1 MPDAIKIQMVLDKV
15 QIFLAKWLDS
25 HLRDLYKVNFWQSA
39 VLNALT
45 PDQRI
50 NVEENGAESLD
61 DLDFA
66 TLVAVFLG
74 NFKAL
79 RKELHLDLELSD
91 MAKHVKKI
99 RNLYAHKDS
108 KAIKNPNPKKVKYH
122 FETLHQFMDGL
133 GAEGNLLREIDE
145 LNISSVDSKL
155 RANSALQSTVV
166 ASNGVKIRVSSAP
179 ATQNLPN
186 VVIEKNDGGCLPV
199 KQTTQITVSSPSQ
212 PLKQVLSQ
220 KAAGADI
227 SSTVA
232 PRSTAMKTI
241 TTQEKSN
248 GNPVN
253 CDIAHVYECKNYLDM
268 AREVFPQYFDSS
280 SLIIS
285 SADREASPVQGKSAW
300 DYLVLLHCKS
310 DHQEARRL
318 INSFYQCMD
327 TTPYVQDEYIVWQF
341 PRYVEQ
347 DLEDYNV
354 ADIYPIGV
362 LPSMFDDFISSKEG
376 TSYCP
381 DAKRV
386 EHNDNA
392 TEKDA
397 LWYLGNYFPRSFAE
411 TFCIFDFALPYAL
424 EKILGGRDELS
435 ICDVGVG
442 SGGATLGLIWAL
454 RKYLSGKGIKRIRLY
469 GFDINEHALNL
480 FSGMLPLMK
489 REWPIDF
496 DVTLRKTKFT
506 AVKIIPADV
515 IDRKVDFVITSKC
528 LQEVASRISVSIE
541 QIYNRFIEDARS
553 VVSSKGLMAIMEI
566 ARPFRSSSLNKALSG
581 IGPELATLIPNGEG
595 MPIVGEERFE
605 LNSSRIGRIVGENL
619 LFSVIGDKSFK
630 EAFPEWVPAP
640 KPILNEQDVDSER
653 EESEIQREG

>member
-1 MPDAIKIQMVLDKV
+1 MSPDTTRIQMLVDKV
-15 QIFLAKWLDS
+15 QDFLGGWLEQKLKAI
-25 HLRDLYKVNFWQSA
+25 HPNGYWQSA
-39 VLNALT
+39 VLAAL
-45 PDQRI
+45 DERQRKI
-50 NVEENGAESLD
+50 VKEDGSSCPQELDLPMQVSVFRYNWPSLLETFHLNRQLYND
-61 DLDFA
+61 A
-66 TLVAVFLG
+66 VAVKQIRNKYDHKKRNAVIDWERYHHDIETIYLFL
-74 NFKAL
+74 
-79 RKELHLDLELSD
+79 KELKAGEKLLDE
-91 MAKHVKKI
+91 V
-99 RNLYAHKDS
+99 
-108 KAIKNPNPKKVKYH
+108 
-122 FETLHQFMDGL
+122 
-133 GAEGNLLREIDE
+133 REILSE
-145 LNISSVDSKL
+145 AGPLGQKSSPCVPDKP
-155 RANSALQSTVV
+155 TF
-166 ASNGVKIRVSSAP
+166 K
-179 ATQNLPN
+179 
-186 VVIEKNDGGCLPV
+186 
-199 KQTTQITVSSPSQ
+199 ITVSSPPL
-212 PLKQVLSQ
+212 PLKQVPTQ
-220 KAAGADI
+220 KAVDADI
-227 SSTVA
+227 SPTVA
-232 PRSTAMKTI
+232 PRPTATKTI

-285 SADREASPVQGKSAW
+285 SADRETSPVQGKSAW

-310 DHQEARRL
+310 DHQEACRS

-424 EKILGGRDELS
+424 EKIIGGRDELS

-489 REWPIDF
+489 RDWPIDF

-553 VVSSKGLMAIMEI
+553 VVSSKGLVAIMEI

-619 LFSVIGDKSFK
+619 LFSVVGDKSFK

>member
-1 MPDAIKIQMVLDKV
+1 MSFDTTRIQMLVDKV
-15 QIFLAKWLDS
+15 QEFLGGWLEQKLKAI
-25 HLRDLYKVNFWQSA
+25 HPNGYWQSA
-39 VLNALT
+39 VLAAL
-45 PDQRI
+45 DERQRKI
-50 NVEENGAESLD
+50 VKEDGSSCPQELDLPMQVSVFRYNWPSLLETFHLNRQLYND
-61 DLDFA
+61 A
-66 TLVAVFLG
+66 VAVKQIRNKYDHKKRNAVIDWERYHHDIETIYLFL
-74 NFKAL
+74 
-79 RKELHLDLELSD
+79 KELKAGEKLLDE
-91 MAKHVKKI
+91 V
-99 RNLYAHKDS
+99 
-108 KAIKNPNPKKVKYH
+108 
-122 FETLHQFMDGL
+122 
-133 GAEGNLLREIDE
+133 REILSE
-145 LNISSVDSKL
+145 AGPLGQKSSPCV
-155 RANSALQSTVV
+155 
-166 ASNGVKIRVSSAP
+166 
-179 ATQNLPN
+179 PN
-186 VVIEKNDGGCLPV
+186 KPTF
-199 KQTTQITVSSPSQ
+199 KITVSSPPL
-212 PLKQVLSQ
+212 PLKQVPTQ
-220 KAAGADI
+220 KAVDADI
-227 SSTVA
+227 SPTVA
-232 PRSTAMKTI
+232 PRPMATKTI

-285 SADREASPVQGKSAW
+285 SADRETSPVQGKSAW

-310 DHQEARRL
+310 DHQEACRS
-318 INSFYQCMD
+318 INSSYQCMD

-347 DLEDYNV
+347 ALEDYNV

-424 EKILGGRDELS
+424 EKIIGGRDELS

-528 LQEVASRISVSIE
+528 LQEVASRIFVSIE
-541 QIYNRFIEDARS
+541 QIYSRFIEDARS
-553 VVSSKGLMAIMEI
+553 VVSSKGLVAIMEI

-630 EAFPEWVPAP
+630 EEFPEWVPAP

>member
-1 MPDAIKIQMVLDKV
+1 MSFDTTRIQMLVDKV
-15 QIFLAKWLDS
+15 QEFLGGWLEQKLKAI
-25 HLRDLYKVNFWQSA
+25 HPNGYWQSA
-39 VLNALT
+39 VLAAL
-45 PDQRI
+45 DERQRKI
-50 NVEENGAESLD
+50 VKEDGSSCPQELDLPMQVSVFRYNWPSLLETFHLNRQLYND
-61 DLDFA
+61 A
-66 TLVAVFLG
+66 VAVKQIRNKYDHKKRNAVIDWERYHHDIETIYLFL
-74 NFKAL
+74 
-79 RKELHLDLELSD
+79 KELKAGEKLLDEVREILSE
-91 MAKHVKKI
+91 
-99 RNLYAHKDS
+99 NCLLAHKTS
-108 KAIKNPNPKKVKYH
+108 PCVPNKPT
-122 FETLHQFMDGL
+122 F
-133 GAEGNLLREIDE
+133 N
-145 LNISSVDSKL
+145 
-155 RANSALQSTVV
+155 
-166 ASNGVKIRVSSAP
+166 
-179 ATQNLPN
+179 
-186 VVIEKNDGGCLPV
+186 
-199 KQTTQITVSSPSQ
+199 ITVSSPPL
-212 PLKQVLSQ
+212 PLKQVPTQ
-220 KAAGADI
+220 KAVDADI
-227 SSTVA
+227 SPTVA
-232 PRSTAMKTI
+232 PRPMATKTI

-285 SADREASPVQGKSAW
+285 SADRETSPVQGKSAW

-310 DHQEARRL
+310 DHQEACRS

-347 DLEDYNV
+347 ALEDYNV

-424 EKILGGRDELS
+424 EKIIGGRDELS

-454 RKYLSGKGIKRIRLY
+454 RKYLSVKRIRLY

-528 LQEVASRISVSIE
+528 LQEVASRIFVSIE
-541 QIYNRFIEDARS
+541 QIYSRFIEDARS
-553 VVSSKGLMAIMEI
+553 VVSSKGLVAIMEI

-630 EAFPEWVPAP
+630 EEFPEWVPAP

>member
-1 MPDAIKIQMVLDKV
+1 MSPDTTRIQMLVDKV
-15 QIFLAKWLDS
+15 QDFLGGWLEQKLKAI
-25 HLRDLYKVNFWQSA
+25 HPNGYWQSA
-39 VLNALT
+39 VLAAL
-45 PDQRI
+45 DERQRKI
-50 NVEENGAESLD
+50 VKEDGSSCPQELDLPMQVSVFRYNWPSLLETFHLNRQLYND
-61 DLDFA
+61 A
-66 TLVAVFLG
+66 VAVKQIRNKYDHKKRNAVFDWERYHHDIETIYLFL
-74 NFKAL
+74 
-79 RKELHLDLELSD
+79 KEL
-91 MAKHVKKI
+91 
-99 RNLYAHKDS
+99 
-108 KAIKNPNPKKVKYH
+108 KAG
-122 FETLHQFMDGL
+122 ETLLD
-133 GAEGNLLREIDE
+133 EVREILSE
-145 LNISSVDSKL
+145 AGPFGQQSSSCV
-155 RANSALQSTVV
+155 
-166 ASNGVKIRVSSAP
+166 P
-179 ATQNLPN
+179 AKPTF
-186 VVIEKNDGGCLPV
+186 K
-199 KQTTQITVSSPSQ
+199 ITVSSPPQ
-212 PLKQVLSQ
+212 PLKQVPAQNAVDVDMSPT
-220 KAAGADI
+220 AA
-227 SSTVA
+227 SRPMVTKTVA
-232 PRSTAMKTI
+232 
-241 TTQEKSN
+241 TQEKSN

-285 SADREASPVQGKSAW
+285 STDREMSPAQGKGAW

-310 DHQEARRL
+310 DHQEACRS

-327 TTPYVQDEYIVWQF
+327 TTPYVQDGYIVWQF

-347 DLEDYNV
+347 DPEDYNV

-411 TFCIFDFALPYAL
+411 TFCIFDFALPYVL
-424 EKILGGRDELS
+424 KKMLGEREELS

-506 AVKIIPADV
+506 AAKIIPSDV
-515 IDRKVDFVITSKC
+515 IDRKIDFVMTSKC

-541 QIYNRFIEDARS
+541 QIYNRFLEDARS
-553 VVSSKGLMAIMEI
+553 IVSPKGLVAIMEI
-566 ARPFRSSSLNKALSG
+566 ARPFRSSSLNNALSG

-619 LFSVIGDKSFK
+619 LFSVIGDKAFK
-630 EAFPEWVPAP
+630 EEFPEWVPAP

>member
-1 MPDAIKIQMVLDKV
+1 MSFDTTRIQMLVDKV
-15 QIFLAKWLDS
+15 QEFLGGWLEQKLKAIHPNGS
-25 HLRDLYKVNFWQSA
+25 WQSA
-39 VLNALT
+39 VLAAL
-45 PDQRI
+45 DERQRKI
-50 NVEENGAESLD
+50 VKEDGSSCPQELDLPMQVSVFRYNWPSLLETFHLNRQLYND
-61 DLDFA
+61 A
-66 TLVAVFLG
+66 VAVKQIRNKYDHKKRNAVIDWERYHHDIETIYLFL
-74 NFKAL
+74 
-79 RKELHLDLELSD
+79 KELKAGEKLLDE
-91 MAKHVKKI
+91 V
-99 RNLYAHKDS
+99 
-108 KAIKNPNPKKVKYH
+108 
-122 FETLHQFMDGL
+122 
-133 GAEGNLLREIDE
+133 REILSE
-145 LNISSVDSKL
+145 AGPLGQKSSPCV
-155 RANSALQSTVV
+155 
-166 ASNGVKIRVSSAP
+166 
-179 ATQNLPN
+179 PN
-186 VVIEKNDGGCLPV
+186 KPTF
-199 KQTTQITVSSPSQ
+199 KITVSSPPL
-212 PLKQVLSQ
+212 PLKQVPTQ
-220 KAAGADI
+220 KAVDADI
-227 SSTVA
+227 SPTVA
-232 PRSTAMKTI
+232 PRPMATKTI

-285 SADREASPVQGKSAW
+285 SADRETSPVQGKSAW

-310 DHQEARRL
+310 DHQEACRS

-347 DLEDYNV
+347 ALEDYNV

-424 EKILGGRDELS
+424 EKIIGGRDELS

-528 LQEVASRISVSIE
+528 LQEVASRIFVSIE
-541 QIYNRFIEDARS
+541 QIYSRFIEDARS
-553 VVSSKGLMAIMEI
+553 VVSSKGLVAIMEI

-630 EAFPEWVPAP
+630 EEFPEWVPAP

>member
-1 MPDAIKIQMVLDKV
+1 MSFDTTRIQMLVDKV
-15 QIFLAKWLDS
+15 QEFLGGWLEQKLKAI
-25 HLRDLYKVNFWQSA
+25 HPNGYWQSA
-39 VLNALT
+39 VLAAL
-45 PDQRI
+45 DERQRKI
-50 NVEENGAESLD
+50 VKEDGSSCPQELDLPMQVSVFRYNWPSLLETFHLNRQLYND
-61 DLDFA
+61 A
-66 TLVAVFLG
+66 VAVKQIRNKYDHKKRNAVIDWERYHHDIETIYLFL
-74 NFKAL
+74 
-79 RKELHLDLELSD
+79 KELKAGEKLLDE
-91 MAKHVKKI
+91 V
-99 RNLYAHKDS
+99 
-108 KAIKNPNPKKVKYH
+108 
-122 FETLHQFMDGL
+122 
-133 GAEGNLLREIDE
+133 REILSE
-145 LNISSVDSKL
+145 AGPLGQKSSPCV
-155 RANSALQSTVV
+155 
-166 ASNGVKIRVSSAP
+166 
-179 ATQNLPN
+179 PN
-186 VVIEKNDGGCLPV
+186 KPTFN
-199 KQTTQITVSSPSQ
+199 ITVSSPPL
-212 PLKQVLSQ
+212 PLKQVPTQ
-220 KAAGADI
+220 KAVDADI
-227 SSTVA
+227 SPTVA
-232 PRSTAMKTI
+232 PRPMATKTI

-285 SADREASPVQGKSAW
+285 SADRETSPVQGKSAW

-310 DHQEARRL
+310 DHQEACRS

-347 DLEDYNV
+347 ALEDYNV

-424 EKILGGRDELS
+424 EKIIGGRDELS

-528 LQEVASRISVSIE
+528 LQEVASRIFVSIE
-541 QIYNRFIEDARS
+541 QIYSRFIEDARS
-553 VVSSKGLMAIMEI
+553 VVSSKGLVAIMEI

-630 EAFPEWVPAP
+630 EEFPEWVPAP

>member
-1 MPDAIKIQMVLDKV
+1 MSPDTTRIQMLVDKV
-15 QIFLAKWLDS
+15 QDFLGGWLEQKLKAI
-25 HLRDLYKVNFWQSA
+25 HPNEYWQSA
-39 VLNALT
+39 VLAAL
-45 PDQRI
+45 DERQRKI
-50 NVEENGAESLD
+50 VKEDGSSCPQELDLPMQVSVFRYNWPSLLETFHLNRQLYND
-61 DLDFA
+61 A
-66 TLVAVFLG
+66 VAVKQIRNKYDHKKRNAVIDWERYHHDIETIYLFL
-74 NFKAL
+74 
-79 RKELHLDLELSD
+79 KELKADEKLLDE
-91 MAKHVKKI
+91 V
-99 RNLYAHKDS
+99 
-108 KAIKNPNPKKVKYH
+108 
-122 FETLHQFMDGL
+122 
-133 GAEGNLLREIDE
+133 REILSE
-145 LNISSVDSKL
+145 AGPLGQKSSSCV
-155 RANSALQSTVV
+155 
-166 ASNGVKIRVSSAP
+166 P
-179 ATQNLPN
+179 AKPTF
-186 VVIEKNDGGCLPV
+186 E
-199 KQTTQITVSSPSQ
+199 ITVSSPPQSF
-212 PLKQVLSQ
+212 KQVPAQ
-220 KAAGADI
+220 KAVDVDI
-227 SSTVA
+227 SPTVA
-232 PRSTAMKTI
+232 PRPMSTKTI
-241 TTQEKSN
+241 TAQGKSN

-268 AREVFPQYFDSS
+268 AREVFPQYFDSN

-285 SADREASPVQGKSAW
+285 SADRETSPVQGKGAW

-310 DHQEARRL
+310 DHQEACRS

-424 EKILGGRDELS
+424 EKIIGGRDELS

-553 VVSSKGLMAIMEI
+553 VVSSKGLVAIMEI

-630 EAFPEWVPAP
+630 EEFPEWVPAP

>member
-1 MPDAIKIQMVLDKV
+1 MSPDTTRIQMLVDKV
-15 QIFLAKWLDS
+15 QDFLGGWLEQKLKAI
-25 HLRDLYKVNFWQSA
+25 HPNGYWQSA
-39 VLNALT
+39 VLAAL
-45 PDQRI
+45 DERQRKI
-50 NVEENGAESLD
+50 VKEDGSSCPQELDLPMQVSVFRYNWPSLLETFHLNRQLYND
-61 DLDFA
+61 A
-66 TLVAVFLG
+66 VAVKQIRNKYDHKKRNAVIDWERYHHDIETIYLFL
-74 NFKAL
+74 
-79 RKELHLDLELSD
+79 KELKAGEKLLDE
-91 MAKHVKKI
+91 V
-99 RNLYAHKDS
+99 
-108 KAIKNPNPKKVKYH
+108 
-122 FETLHQFMDGL
+122 
-133 GAEGNLLREIDE
+133 REILSE
-145 LNISSVDSKL
+145 AGPLGQKSSPCVPDKP
-155 RANSALQSTVV
+155 TF
-166 ASNGVKIRVSSAP
+166 K
-179 ATQNLPN
+179 
-186 VVIEKNDGGCLPV
+186 
-199 KQTTQITVSSPSQ
+199 ITVSSPPL
-212 PLKQVLSQ
+212 PLKQVPTQ
-220 KAAGADI
+220 KAVDADI
-227 SSTVA
+227 SPTVA
-232 PRSTAMKTI
+232 PRPTATKTI

-285 SADREASPVQGKSAW
+285 SADRETSPVQGKSAW

-310 DHQEARRL
+310 DHQEACRS

-424 EKILGGRDELS
+424 EKIIGGRDELS

-489 REWPIDF
+489 RDWPIDF

-553 VVSSKGLMAIMEI
+553 VVSSKGLVAIMEI

-595 MPIVGEERFE
+595 VPIVGEERFE

-619 LFSVIGDKSFK
+619 LFSVVGDKSFK

>member
-1 MPDAIKIQMVLDKV
+1 MSFDTTRIQMLVDKV
-15 QIFLAKWLDS
+15 QDFLGGWLEQKLKAI
-25 HLRDLYKVNFWQSA
+25 HPNGYWQSA
-39 VLNALT
+39 VLAAL
-45 PDQRI
+45 DERQRKI
-50 NVEENGAESLD
+50 VKEDGSSCPQELDLPMQVSVFRYNWPSLLETFHLNRQLYND
-61 DLDFA
+61 A
-66 TLVAVFLG
+66 VAVKQIRNKYDHKKRNAVIDWERYHHDIETIYLFL
-74 NFKAL
+74 
-79 RKELHLDLELSD
+79 KELKAGEKLLDE
-91 MAKHVKKI
+91 V
-99 RNLYAHKDS
+99 
-108 KAIKNPNPKKVKYH
+108 
-122 FETLHQFMDGL
+122 
-133 GAEGNLLREIDE
+133 REILSE
-145 LNISSVDSKL
+145 AGPLGQKSSPCV
-155 RANSALQSTVV
+155 
-166 ASNGVKIRVSSAP
+166 
-179 ATQNLPN
+179 PN
-186 VVIEKNDGGCLPV
+186 KPTF
-199 KQTTQITVSSPSQ
+199 KITVSSPPL
-212 PLKQVLSQ
+212 PLKQVPTQ
-220 KAAGADI
+220 KAVDADI
-227 SSTVA
+227 SPTVA
-232 PRSTAMKTI
+232 PRPMATKTI

-285 SADREASPVQGKSAW
+285 SADRETSPVQGKSAW

-310 DHQEARRL
+310 DHQEACRS

-347 DLEDYNV
+347 ALEDYNV

-381 DAKRV
+381 DAMRV

-424 EKILGGRDELS
+424 EKIIGGRDELS

-480 FSGMLPLMK
+480 FSRMLPLMK

-506 AVKIIPADV
+506 AVKIIPANV

-553 VVSSKGLMAIMEI
+553 VVSSKGLVAIMEI

-630 EAFPEWVPAP
+630 EEFPEWVPAP

>member
-1 MPDAIKIQMVLDKV
+1 MFFDTTRIQMLVDKV
-15 QIFLAKWLDS
+15 QEFLGGWLEQKLKAI
-25 HLRDLYKVNFWQSA
+25 HPNGYWQSA
-39 VLNALT
+39 VLAAL
-45 PDQRI
+45 DERQRKI
-50 NVEENGAESLD
+50 VKEDGSSCPQELDLPMQVSVFRYNWPSLLETFHLNRQLYND
-61 DLDFA
+61 A
-66 TLVAVFLG
+66 VAVKQIRNKYDHKKRNAVIDWERYHHDIETIYLFL
-74 NFKAL
+74 
-79 RKELHLDLELSD
+79 KELKAGEKLLDE
-91 MAKHVKKI
+91 V
-99 RNLYAHKDS
+99 
-108 KAIKNPNPKKVKYH
+108 
-122 FETLHQFMDGL
+122 
-133 GAEGNLLREIDE
+133 REILSE
-145 LNISSVDSKL
+145 AGPLGQKSSPC
-155 RANSALQSTVV
+155 
-166 ASNGVKIRVSSAP
+166 AP
-179 ATQNLPN
+179 DKPTF
-186 VVIEKNDGGCLPV
+186 K
-199 KQTTQITVSSPSQ
+199 ITVSSPPL
-212 PLKQVLSQ
+212 PLKQVPTQ
-220 KAAGADI
+220 KAVDADI
-227 SSTVA
+227 SPTVA
-232 PRSTAMKTI
+232 PRPMAMKTI

-253 CDIAHVYECKNYLDM
+253 CDIAHVYECKSYLDM

-285 SADREASPVQGKSAW
+285 SADRETSPVQGKSAW

-310 DHQEARRL
+310 DHQEACRS

-424 EKILGGRDELS
+424 EKIIGGRDELS

-506 AVKIIPADV
+506 AVKIIPTDV

-553 VVSSKGLMAIMEI
+553 VVSSKGLVAIMEI

-581 IGPELATLIPNGEG
+581 IGSELATLIPNGEG

-605 LNSSRIGRIVGENL
+605 LNSSRIGCIVGENL

-630 EAFPEWVPAP
+630 EEFPEWVPAP

>member
-1 MPDAIKIQMVLDKV
+1 MSPDTTRIQMLVDKV
-15 QIFLAKWLDS
+15 QGFLGGWLEQKLKAI
-25 HLRDLYKVNFWQSA
+25 HPNGYWQSA
-39 VLNALT
+39 VLAAL
-45 PDQRI
+45 DERQRKI
-50 NVEENGAESLD
+50 VKEDGSSCPQELDLPMQVSVFRYNWPSLLETFHLNRQLYND
-61 DLDFA
+61 A
-66 TLVAVFLG
+66 VAVKQIRNKYDHKKRNAVIDWERYHHDIETIYLFL
-74 NFKAL
+74 
-79 RKELHLDLELSD
+79 KELKAGEKLLDE
-91 MAKHVKKI
+91 V
-99 RNLYAHKDS
+99 
-108 KAIKNPNPKKVKYH
+108 
-122 FETLHQFMDGL
+122 
-133 GAEGNLLREIDE
+133 REILSE
-145 LNISSVDSKL
+145 AGPLGQKSSPCVPDKP
-155 RANSALQSTVV
+155 TFKV
-166 ASNGVKIRVSSAP
+166 
-179 ATQNLPN
+179 
-186 VVIEKNDGGCLPV
+186 
-199 KQTTQITVSSPSQ
+199 TVSSPPL
-212 PLKQVLSQ
+212 PLKQVPTQ
-220 KAAGADI
+220 KAVDADI
-227 SSTVA
+227 SPTVA
-232 PRSTAMKTI
+232 PRPMATKTI

-253 CDIAHVYECKNYLDM
+253 CDIAHVYECKNYIDM

-285 SADREASPVQGKSAW
+285 SADRETSPVQGKSAW

-310 DHQEARRL
+310 DYQEACRS

-327 TTPYVQDEYIVWQF
+327 TTPYVQDEYLVWQF

-362 LPSMFDDFISSKEG
+362 LPSIFDDFILSKEG

-424 EKILGGRDELS
+424 EKIIGGRDELS

-515 IDRKVDFVITSKC
+515 IDRKVDFVITSKS

-553 VVSSKGLMAIMEI
+553 VVSSKGLVAIMEI

-581 IGPELATLIPNGEG
+581 IGPELASLIPNGEG

-630 EAFPEWVPAP
+630 EEFPEWVPAP

>member
-1 MPDAIKIQMVLDKV
+1 MFFDTTRIQMLVDKV
-15 QIFLAKWLDS
+15 QEFLGGWLEQKLKAI
-25 HLRDLYKVNFWQSA
+25 HPNGYWQSA
-39 VLNALT
+39 VLAAL
-45 PDQRI
+45 DERQRKI
-50 NVEENGAESLD
+50 VKEDGSSCPQELDLPMQVSVFRYNWPSLLETFHLNRQLYND
-61 DLDFA
+61 A
-66 TLVAVFLG
+66 VAVKQIRNKYDHKKRNAVIDWERYHHDIETIYLFL
-74 NFKAL
+74 
-79 RKELHLDLELSD
+79 KELKAGEKLLDE
-91 MAKHVKKI
+91 V
-99 RNLYAHKDS
+99 
-108 KAIKNPNPKKVKYH
+108 
-122 FETLHQFMDGL
+122 
-133 GAEGNLLREIDE
+133 REILSE
-145 LNISSVDSKL
+145 AGPLGQKSSPCVPDKP
-155 RANSALQSTVV
+155 TF
-166 ASNGVKIRVSSAP
+166 K
-179 ATQNLPN
+179 
-186 VVIEKNDGGCLPV
+186 
-199 KQTTQITVSSPSQ
+199 ITVSSP
-212 PLKQVLSQ
+212 PLPLTQVPTQ
-220 KAAGADI
+220 KAVDADI
-227 SSTVA
+227 SPTVA
-232 PRSTAMKTI
+232 PRPMATKTI

-285 SADREASPVQGKSAW
+285 SADRETSPVQGKSAW

-310 DHQEARRL
+310 DHQEACRS

-354 ADIYPIGV
+354 AAIYPIGV

-424 EKILGGRDELS
+424 EKIIGGRDELS

-553 VVSSKGLMAIMEI
+553 VVSSKGLVAIMEI

-630 EAFPEWVPAP
+630 EEFPEWVPAP